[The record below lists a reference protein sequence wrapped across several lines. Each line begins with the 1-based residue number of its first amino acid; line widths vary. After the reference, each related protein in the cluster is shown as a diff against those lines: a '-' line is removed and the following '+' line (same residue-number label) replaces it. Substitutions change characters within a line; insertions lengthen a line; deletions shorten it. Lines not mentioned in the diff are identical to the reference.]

1 MVHALIAATLLCGNG
16 FELISAKL
24 GRHLTPGAIV
34 VRNRRLWKLVCTL
47 LMRLRSIRRRR
58 SALLAVG
65 AVLVLILAASAF
77 IFGRGRPS
85 VAAAEARPP
94 RLELTPQAAAGSY
107 RDPVTVRGKAIG
119 AKQVTIG
126 DRSVQ
131 PAPDG
136 SFELTLPHA
145 PVDTTVV
152 AINKAGDKATNPLKV
167 DVVLPRIRAVH
178 VTAYGW
184 AYEPMR
190 EAVLDMARE
199 GRIDTIELDIKDE
212 DGIVGYD
219 SQVPLARESGAAS
232 TIYDAGA
239 ALKQLH
245 DMGLKVVGRIVA
257 FRDPTLA
264 GWAWHNGHPDWVIQN
279 SGGQPYSS
287 GYGAIAFTNFASPEI
302 RSYKRDLAVEAARLG
317 FDGVMYDYIRRPDGG
332 LGGMQ
337 FPGLGESPSDS
348 IANFLREVRDP
359 VHDAGASLSAAVFGI
374 AATRPD
380 EIAQDIPS
388 MARYVDFLAPMLYP
402 SHWHPGEYDVA
413 NPNSQPYDIV
423 FRSLQDFRARTAGTN
438 AQIIPWLQDF
448 SLGVAYGDAQVK
460 AQIDAT
466 HDAGYNGFF
475 LWNPAVTYHPGGILP
490 G

>member
-1 MVHALIAATLLCGNG
+1 M
-16 FELISAKL
+16 
-24 GRHLTPGAIV
+24 
-34 VRNRRLWKLVCTL
+34 RNRRQWKLVCTL

-58 SALLAVG
+58 SVLLAVG
-65 AVLVLILAASAF
+65 AVLVLVVAAAVF
-77 IFGRGRPS
+77 VFGRGRPV
-85 VAAAEARPP
+85 VAAAETRPP
-94 RLELTPQAAAGSY
+94 RLELAPQAAAVSY

-119 AKQVTIG
+119 AKQVAVG

-136 SFELTLPHA
+136 SFELTLSHA

-152 AINKAGDKATNPLKV
+152 ATNGAGDKTVLPVKV
-167 DVVLPRIRAVH
+167 DVALPRIRAVH
-178 VTAYGW
+178 VTAYAW
-184 AYEPMR
+184 AYDPMR
-190 EAVLDMARE
+190 EAVLDLARE
-199 GRIDTIELDIKDE
+199 GRIDTVELDIKDE
-212 DGIVGYD
+212 DGMIGYD
-219 SQVPLARESGAAS
+219 SQVPLARESGAAT

-257 FRDPTLA
+257 FRDPTMA
-264 GWAWHNGHPDWVIQN
+264 SWAWHNGHPDWVIQN
-279 SGGQPYSS
+279 PGGQPYSS

-302 RSYKRDLAVEAARLG
+302 RSYNRDLAVEAGHLG

-332 LGGMQ
+332 LSGMQ
-337 FPGLGESPSDS
+337 FPGLAESPSDS
-348 IANFLREVRDP
+348 IANFLRDIKDS
-359 VHDAGASLSAAVFGI
+359 VHESGASLGAAVFGI

-388 MARYVDFLAPMLYP
+388 MARYVDYLAPMLYP
-402 SHWHPGEYDVA
+402 SHWHAGEYDVA

-423 FRSLQDFRARTAGTN
+423 FRSLQDFRARTQGTA

-448 SLGVAYGDAQVK
+448 SLGVAYGDTQVQ

-466 HDAGYNGFF
+466 HDAGYTGFF
-475 LWNPAVTYHPGGILP
+475 LWNPSVSYHPGGIP
-490 G
+490 VG